1 MKKLL
6 IGSLL
11 TLGVAAVMTS
21 CNNGEYD
28 ANPKVDQSGVLN
40 PLDTTIPGI
49 VYIGTMQ
56 GFIDGGKVLFS
67 PAYYTIDANS
77 NTRTIFGMA
86 KDDTVFWRT
95 ITMTVSNDNIGSK
108 KDDSLTN
115 ATFTYS
121 VYDTVRK
128 VHKKYIAAP
137 TDKTTFIACIR
148 AAENNTMRGVFAGR
162 LNNIEPI
169 LPVPDPNDT
178 VRFKDMN
185 FYVEKK

>member
-11 TLGVAAVMTS
+11 TLGVATAMTS

-40 PLDTTIPGI
+40 PLDTSIPGI
-49 VYIGTMQ
+49 VYIGTMK
-56 GFIDGGKVLFS
+56 GYIDGGLVLFS
-67 PAYYTIDANS
+67 PAYYSINADN
-77 NTRTIFGMA
+77 NTRTIYGMA
-86 KDDTVFWRT
+86 KNDTVFWRT
-95 ITMTVSNDNIGSK
+95 ISLTVSNDNFGAT
-108 KDDSLTN
+108 KDDTLTS
-115 ATFTYS
+115 AVFTYS

-128 VHKKYIAAP
+128 VHKKYIANP
-137 TDKTTFIACIR
+137 TDKKIFKAVIR
-148 AAENNTMRGVFAGR
+148 ANENNTVRGVFDGR

-178 VRFKDMN
+178 VTFKAMN

>member
-11 TLGVAAVMTS
+11 TLGVATAMTS

-40 PLDTTIPGI
+40 PLDTSIPGI
-49 VYIGTMQ
+49 VYIGTMR
-56 GFIDGGKVLFS
+56 GYINGGMVLFS
-67 PAYYTIDANS
+67 PAYYTIDAS
-77 NTRTIFGMA
+77 TNTRTMWGMV
-86 KDDTVFWRT
+86 KNDTVFWRT
-95 ITMTVSNDNIGSK
+95 ISLSVDNGYISGK
-108 KDDSLTN
+108 KDDTLAN
-115 ATFTYS
+115 AVFTYS

-128 VHKKYIAAP
+128 VHKKYIAGP
-137 TDKTTFIACIR
+137 IDKNIFKAVIIAE
-148 AAENNTMRGVFAGR
+148 ENNTMRGYFEGR
-162 LNNIEPI
+162 VNNIEPI

-178 VRFKDMN
+178 TSFKALK